1 MKIKQKV
8 LTKEEKE
15 DLKNILSSEDEGFG
29 MISEGYRCRDVKVE
43 KRLDLVLRN

>member
-1 MKIKQKV
+1 MKNKQKV

-15 DLKNILSSEDEGFG
+15 DLKNISSSEDEGFG
-29 MISEGYRCRDVKVE
+29 IISEGYRYRDAKAE